1 MKAVRI
7 NYSVALGG
15 ILFIAAF
22 AYLYGQAI
30 AGMVYDWEVDPN
42 YSHGF
47 LVPVIAGYIVW
58 MKRESLARLPV
69 ERAWSGLLVIAL
81 GLGLFLVG
89 NVAGES
95 FTMRFSMLVVLGG
108 SMLFALGWPIFRELA
123 FPYAFL
129 VFMIPLPYILYDSI
143 AFPLKL
149 MISEYSVATL
159 KMLGIPVLR
168 EGNIIHL
175 TTTTLEVADACSG
188 IRSIISLL
196 ALAAAMGYFFLD
208 RWWKQVVLIALAI
221 PIAVLANAIRV
232 IGTGILASRYGAE
245 VAHGFFHDFAGLAIF
260 GVAMVMLMGSSAL
273 LSRIGGKTDG

>member
-7 NYSVALGG
+7 NYTAALGG
-15 ILFIAAF
+15 IFFIAAF
-22 AYLYGQAI
+22 AYLYWQAI
-30 AGMVYDWEVDPN
+30 GGMVYDWEVDPN

-47 LVPVIAGYIVW
+47 LVPAISGFIVW
-58 MKRESLARLPV
+58 QKREKLAGLPV
-69 ERAWSGLLVIAL
+69 QRAWSGLPVVLL
-81 GLGLFLVG
+81 GMGLFLVG
-89 NVAGES
+89 NIAGES

-108 SMLFALGWPIFRELA
+108 SLLFVFGWPVFKELL

-129 VFMIPLPYILYDSI
+129 IFMVPLPYILYDSI

-196 ALAAAMGYFFLD
+196 ALAAAMGYFFLE
-208 RWWKQVVLIALAI
+208 RFWKQAVLLALAI

-232 IGTGILASRYGAE
+232 IGTGILASRYGGKVAE
-245 VAHGFFHDFAGLAIF
+245 GFFHEFAGLAIF

-273 LSRIGGKTDG
+273 LSKIGGKKDG